1 MKLPRRSVRPLFPAA
16 PIGGVALLVFGIVA
30 ITGFYAVAR
39 GPGLRFATF
48 TEVGAFTKAAA
59 PLRVEIR
66 SGGAITVDGEEVSPK
81 DLGGAVS
88 RRLSG
93 VASPSV
99 LLVVAPDVTY
109 RTMLAAYGT
118 IAALEPTPRISIPP
132 RSWVEASESRRE
144 TGGGTM
150 NSP

>member
-1 MKLPRRSVRPLFPAA
+1 MKLPRRSVRPLLPAA
-16 PIGGVALLVFGIVA
+16 PFAGVALLVFGIVA

-48 TEVGAFTKAAA
+48 TEVGAFTKAAR
-59 PLRVEIR
+59 PVRVEVR
-66 SGGAITVDGEEVSPK
+66 SGGGVTIDGHEVSAT

-109 RTMLAAYGT
+109 RTMLAVYGT
-118 IAALEPTPRISIPP
+118 IASLEPTPRISIPP
-132 RSWVEASESRRE
+132 RSWVEAAESRRE
-144 TGGGTM
+144 TDGGTM